1 MAALPPPTCPVM
13 STMPSGSGDWVKKSE
28 IKDFIALQIDVE
40 LAKHELE
47 KGTEAKDD
55 IYNIEQ
61 VKI

>member
-13 STMPSGSGDWVKKSE
+13 STTPSRSGEWVKKSE

-40 LAKHELE
+40 LAKDELE
-47 KGTEAKDD
+47 RGMEAKDG